1 MRGDGAKPG
10 AGAGP
15 ECGGKPRGSRAGG
28 GPPSIDDIDME
39 LPVLPDRVRELNAGS
54 SRPDGKALGGPLARD
69 GARGG
74 GGP

>member
-1 MRGDGAKPG
+1 MRGDGANPG

-39 LPVLPDRVRELNAGS
+39 LPVLPERVRELRAGS
-54 SRPDGKALGGPLARD
+54 SRPGKADGGPTD
-69 GARGG
+69 SGGARGG